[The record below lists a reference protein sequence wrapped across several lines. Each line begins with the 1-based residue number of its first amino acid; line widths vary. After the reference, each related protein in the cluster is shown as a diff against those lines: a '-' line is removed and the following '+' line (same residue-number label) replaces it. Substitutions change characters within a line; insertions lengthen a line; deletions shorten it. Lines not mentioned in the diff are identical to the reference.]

1 MTKKSN
7 KLNKKII
14 LSALL
19 IVIVFLN
26 TVPISNAAKLSGEV
40 NIYSIG
46 YNDSLL
52 LYKNDYFLTIFDVY
66 ENEENQYPVYNALV
80 PTYDYNNPYEEELI
94 DENSFLWQVVVNGYP
109 YKTIEELGCNTY
121 DEAFTATQV
130 AIYCTYCNQSAS
142 DYTYFEG
149 NESSLR
155 TYNAF
160 LNILENA
167 RKNEITINK
176 NNVLKLINQ
185 QEDWNIDN
193 EYVYKTYN
201 VKTNYEIDNYKVKI
215 LNFESA
221 KIVDENNNIKSEFKR
236 DENFKI
242 LLPIEDLNKN
252 GELEINIITDVETMP
267 VYLGTSPYNTYILT
281 APRYEESTE
290 KFSQTYQENLTS
302 VNIEVR
308 EANTKIGIE
317 NSIINLL
324 DSSKNKISTLTTNE
338 QGKVFIEHLL
348 PGTYYIEQITT
359 EDGYITYKK
368 LIQLNMEYNK
378 VLNLTINNAE
388 KNVQN
393 FYNKEEN
400 ITITEEII
408 EKNINEEIINKNINN
423 KSEITNEN
431 KTNINYT
438 ENNEDIKNNVTNRN
452 EETNINNKNSTTNEN
467 NTNINYKEDNEN
479 TEDNVTNKNEE
490 TNINN
495 KNSTTNENNTNINY
509 KEDNENTKNN
519 VTNKNEETNI
529 NNKNNTINKDKI
541 NNNYVE
547 DNKNIIANKNNNRQQ
562 STEEIKKLPR
572 TGM

>member
-1 MTKKSN
+1 MKKKSN
-7 KLNKKII
+7 KLNRKII
-14 LSALL
+14 LTALLL
-19 IVIVFLN
+19 IVLFSNI
-26 TVPISNAAKLSGEV
+26 VPISNAAQISGKV
-40 NIYSIG
+40 KIYCIG
-46 YNDSLL
+46 LNDSLL
-52 LYKNDYFLTIFDVY
+52 LYQNGYFLTIFEVY
-66 ENEENQYPVYNALV
+66 KNEGNEYPVYNALV
-80 PTYDYNNPYEEELI
+80 PTYNYNNPYEEELI
-94 DENSFLWQVVVNGYP
+94 DESSALWQVVVNGYP

-142 DYTYFEG
+142 DYSYFEG
-149 NESSLR
+149 NEASLR

-176 NNVLKLINQ
+176 NNVLKIISEND
-185 QEDWNIDN
+185 DWTNEN
-193 EYVYKTYN
+193 EYLYKTYN
-201 VKTNYEIDNYKVKI
+201 VKTNYEIDNYKVEI

-221 KIVDENNNIKSEFKR
+221 KIVDENNNIKSEFKK

-242 LLPIEDLNKN
+242 LLPIEDLNRS
-252 GELEINIITDVETMP
+252 GELEINIITDIETMP
-267 VYLGTSPYNTYILT
+267 VYLGTSPYNTYVLT
-281 APRYEESTE
+281 APKYEESIK

-308 EANTKIGIE
+308 ETNTSIGIE

-324 DSSKNKISTLTTNE
+324 GSDKNKISTLTTNE
-338 QGKVFIEHLL
+338 QGKIFIEHLL

-359 EDGYITYKK
+359 EDGYVTYKK

-408 EKNINEEIINKNINN
+408 EKNINEEIIDKNINN

-438 ENNEDIKNNVTNRN
+438 ENNEDIKNNVTN
-452 EETNINNKNSTTNEN
+452 
-467 NTNINYKEDNEN
+467 
-479 TEDNVTNKNEE
+479 KNEE

-495 KNSTTNENNTNINY
+495 KSNTTNENNTNVNY
-509 KEDNENTKNN
+509 KEDNKNTKNN
-519 VTNKNEETNI
+519 VTNKNEETNV
-529 NNKNNTINKDKI
+529 NNKNSTIND
-541 NNNYVE
+541 NNYVE
-547 DNKNIIANKNNNRQQ
+547 DNKNIIANKNSNRQQ
-562 STEEIKKLPR
+562 SKEEIKKLPR